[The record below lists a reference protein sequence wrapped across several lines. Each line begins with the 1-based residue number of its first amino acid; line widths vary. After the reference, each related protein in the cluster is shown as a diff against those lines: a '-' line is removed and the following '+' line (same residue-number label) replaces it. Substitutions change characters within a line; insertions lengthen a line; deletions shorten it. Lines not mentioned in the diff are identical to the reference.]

1 MCKRCANT
9 PWTLIGWGR
18 AHCPGEPVS
27 VPDHPL
33 VNSLSQIPNLTSS
46 GTAIPLVIPG
56 LCGPWGWSI
65 PERGRMKSVAGHDP
79 SMALEPAQPAVLLTA
94 VQVASG
100 VNSCPGEA
108 SHFAHTFWEP
118 VPSVPMQ
125 EGLESCPEQTG
136 VVTNGKLMAN
146 GAKMLKSS
154 MPAERDFCTYNPWCG
169 RTATSIEK
177 DAIKNTLLLAEADG
191 RKKISLDLVTVRWTE
206 ISVCQYGCLV
216 QRGEKVSLLKTLV
229 MLFCWYAQ
237 VAWFGFISIVQKV

>member
-1 MCKRCANT
+1 MCKCCTNT

-18 AHCPGEPVS
+18 AHCPGEPVP

-33 VNSLSQIPNLTSS
+33 VNSLSQIPNLTRALWSLGLIHPRK
-46 GTAIPLVIPG
+46 GTNEV
-56 LCGPWGWSI
+56 CGWSW
-65 PERGRMKSVAGHDP
+65 PQHGFRAS
-79 SMALEPAQPAVLLTA
+79 PASS
-94 VQVASG
+94 ASHSCSGG
-100 VNSCPGEA
+100 VNACPGEA
-108 SHFAHTFWEP
+108 SHFAHTFWES

-191 RKKISLDLVTVRWTE
+191 RKKISLDLVTVRWME